1 MIVVKQSGGFNNLE
15 KFLAKAKLMSIDK
28 ILDRYAKQ
36 GLHALQAAT
45 PVDTGKTAASWDYEI
60 EKNQN
65 GYTIAWTN
73 SNIVDG
79 VPIAIVLQYGHATR
93 NGGYVEGVDYINP
106 ALKSIFEKMADE
118 AWREVTSK

>member
-15 KFLAKAKLMSIDK
+15 KFLAKAKLMPIDK

-36 GLHALQAAT
+36 GLRALQSAT
-45 PVDTGKTAASWDYEI
+45 PVDTGKTAASWGYEI
-60 EKNQN
+60 EKRQN

-79 VPIAIVLQYGHATR
+79 VPIAIVLQYGHATG

-106 ALKSIFEKMADE
+106 ALKDVFEKMADG
-118 AWREVTSK
+118 AWKEVTSK

>member
-15 KFLAKAKLMSIDK
+15 KFLAKAKLMPIDK
-28 ILDRYAKQ
+28 ILDRYAKR
-36 GLHALQAAT
+36 GLRALQAAT
-45 PVDTGKTAASWDYEI
+45 PVDTGKTAASWGYEI
-60 EKNQN
+60 EKRQN

-79 VPIAIVLQYGHATR
+79 VPIAIVLQYGHATG

-106 ALKSIFEKMADE
+106 ALKDVFEKMADE
-118 AWREVTSK
+118 AWKEVTSK